1 MGNTNIQTYIEENNM
16 NISDNIFQVIKN
28 DVIYTI
34 KTLLEK
40 KDNSQKIK
48 ISISCVFNNIF
59 QVFEVYLDECPEIGP
74 IENYEQIYQRLSKI
88 IKDEKFEIVHEN
100 NNEENIIVKIKIDEK
115 ILNIKL
121 LCSKI
126 DKENKLTEL
135 TRNYLFLEKQ
145 YIQLK
150 EKSEEKKS
158 SNEQSM
164 EIEDEENIKNSED
177 LSDENIHFNLNL
189 YNNINNNITNF
200 ENSDENHI
208 SFDMFSSVWAML
220 KLNKIIYKENNENKE
235 LNLAA
240 ISFSNGKIII
250 ININNLQIHQELKC
264 PNTPYSLAQFKND
277 PNYLISSIS
286 NGQLFVYILK
296 ENKFEELQI
305 LQKPTELKKGEFNKV
320 ITLSDGNLLASDRG
334 SLSIWKPFIEGDAKK
349 FEFFKEIV
357 TDGDTCHLV
366 EVNPQVFACT
376 IHSLR
381 MIKVYKNE
389 GNEYPLLGKLRN
401 CESHGSNSNG
411 MVRINDNL
419 FCSGG
424 ICSSIY
430 IVSINPVQVIQKI
443 VLKQNSYAH
452 ICFLHK
458 SIDGFIFTSI
468 HDEIIQYK
476 IIYDIDRNFIKLE
489 IYDIISDLGNDN
501 NAIFTTDD
509 GKIFYNQRNNNNQG
523 KREFFL
529 TKYKQ

>member
-177 LSDENIHFNLNL
+177 L
-189 YNNINNNITNF
+189 
-200 ENSDENHI
+200 
-208 SFDMFSSVWAML
+208 
-220 KLNKIIYKENNENKE
+220 
-235 LNLAA
+235 
-240 ISFSNGKIII
+240 
-250 ININNLQIHQELKC
+250 
-264 PNTPYSLAQFKND
+264 
-277 PNYLISSIS
+277 
-286 NGQLFVYILK
+286 
-296 ENKFEELQI
+296 
-305 LQKPTELKKGEFNKV
+305 
-320 ITLSDGNLLASDRG
+320 
-334 SLSIWKPFIEGDAKK
+334 
-349 FEFFKEIV
+349 
-357 TDGDTCHLV
+357 
-366 EVNPQVFACT
+366 
-376 IHSLR
+376 
-381 MIKVYKNE
+381 
-389 GNEYPLLGKLRN
+389 
-401 CESHGSNSNG
+401 
-411 MVRINDNL
+411 
-419 FCSGG
+419 
-424 ICSSIY
+424 
-430 IVSINPVQVIQKI
+430 
-443 VLKQNSYAH
+443 
-452 ICFLHK
+452 
-458 SIDGFIFTSI
+458 
-468 HDEIIQYK
+468 
-476 IIYDIDRNFIKLE
+476 
-489 IYDIISDLGNDN
+489 
-501 NAIFTTDD
+501 
-509 GKIFYNQRNNNNQG
+509 
-523 KREFFL
+523 
-529 TKYKQ
+529 

>member
-264 PNTPYSLAQFKND
+264 PNTSYSLAQFKDD

-286 NGQLFVYILK
+286 NGKLFIYILK

-305 LQKPTELKKGEFNKV
+305 LEKTPELKKGEFNKV
-320 ITLSDGNLLASDRG
+320 ITLSDVYGNLL
-334 SLSIWKPFIEGDAKK
+334 
-349 FEFFKEIV
+349 
-357 TDGDTCHLV
+357 
-366 EVNPQVFACT
+366 
-376 IHSLR
+376 
-381 MIKVYKNE
+381 
-389 GNEYPLLGKLRN
+389 
-401 CESHGSNSNG
+401 
-411 MVRINDNL
+411 
-419 FCSGG
+419 
-424 ICSSIY
+424 
-430 IVSINPVQVIQKI
+430 
-443 VLKQNSYAH
+443 
-452 ICFLHK
+452 
-458 SIDGFIFTSI
+458 
-468 HDEIIQYK
+468 
-476 IIYDIDRNFIKLE
+476 
-489 IYDIISDLGNDN
+489 
-501 NAIFTTDD
+501 
-509 GKIFYNQRNNNNQG
+509 
-523 KREFFL
+523 
-529 TKYKQ
+529 